1 MLAMQSWTRWLDLL
15 GIVRS
20 TPYTRSDYLV
30 QYIHTALIPVLVPYF
45 ILAEAVNNPKRT
57 IQFKTIYERLTDPAT
72 ERDKYTGTQI
82 EWSQFDRTD
91 LYCVSVLR
99 IIARLSCA
107 STLNVEHGCS
117 IEQLPKWPGFTN
129 HRLELQFAHDFLC
142 WILHSANKA
151 RMFHTSIN
159 GRTGLQVL
167 QQAKQV
173 LLVTS
178 NIESHIVRMAK
189 EQSGS
194 RAEQKRRMRS
204 IATKAD
210 ANKVMVEELSD
221 AEDEEDVVDEEREED
236 EPEIPGEPA
245 RAAKRPRLVG
255 DGYVFNAD
263 LPTMTR
269 ESTRHR
275 SHSTRRTRGSAV
287 ALPLHQT
294 AKDLRYRSLNDP
306 SSRFAAK
313 KARLP
318 SSDLDEALASPYP
331 VRSSEESNKTRSDS
345 IEVEI
350 EVDNSTTQHEPASG
364 YHSIVA
370 EESVNHVRLRTVSPV
385 GVYMKARLTTAVTKK
400 EPATATS
407 TPIKSEADTKRDKY
421 EKSVKLEARSTT
433 QQLLELDQDIIALA
447 QAVEDKT
454 REDEEVEL
462 AIKTARKATLQRTLS
477 KIQGR
482 IDLKKGIKQEVIEI
496 D

>member
-245 RAAKRPRLVG
+245 RAAKRPRL
-255 DGYVFNAD
+255 
-263 LPTMTR
+263 
-269 ESTRHR
+269 
-275 SHSTRRTRGSAV
+275 
-287 ALPLHQT
+287 T